1 MRDVMTNE
9 EAERLESSGR
19 EVIHE
24 IEGENDNEVKSVSS
38 GISLETITVE
48 GYGPFQDSITY
59 PLKDRGLILLRG
71 TNRDGESQR

>member
-1 MRDVMTNE
+1 MTNE
-9 EAERLESSGR
+9 KAERLKSIGR
-19 EVIHE
+19 EIIHE
-24 IEGENDNEVKSVSS
+24 IEGENDNGVKSVSS

-71 TNRDGESQR
+71 INRDGESQR

>member
-1 MRDVMTNE
+1 MTNE
-9 EAERLESSGR
+9 KAERLESIGR
-19 EVIHE
+19 EIIHE
-24 IEGENDNEVKSVSS
+24 IEGENDNGVKSVSS

-71 TNRDGESQR
+71 INRDGESQR